1 LQTSKYQRNLTFT
14 LYKVLKNA
22 LLKKYGGFSLMVCRN
37 LEWVK
42 FMLETVGLDMSQE
55 KFREMAHLFMY

>member
-1 LQTSKYQRNLTFT
+1 MPCSKSMR
-14 LYKVLKNA
+14 
-22 LLKKYGGFSLMVCRN
+22 GFSLMVCRN

>member
-1 LQTSKYQRNLTFT
+1 MPYSKSKRRVPLNVY
-14 LYKVLKNA
+14 
-22 LLKKYGGFSLMVCRN
+22 RN